1 MAKVDER
8 VQIRYELDT
17 QLYEANSIK
26 IIKKQK
32 EIAHSLAQGNI
43 TMSQAEKQYAQLSLA
58 QQKLN
63 KVQDLTNT
71 KFKQMGGVV
80 GRRGETVR
88 GLQFFT
94 QQVGF
99 LASDAKYGLLGIG
112 NNLSLLLGLWPQLNA
127 QIKESGKSMGQVIKG
142 ALLGPGGILIALQ
155 LLIAFGPEIYD
166 FFDGLINGADKTKE
180 ALESASEEIS
190 KKTAKLR
197 TYAKVLES
205 GNLSIEERTAL
216 SRELSKTNKTLIDD
230 NGNLITSTEALTKAV
245 ELEKNAVTEKI
256 KFDVIQTKLG
266 ETMAK
271 QETLRLGK
279 MTRGLALWELAKAGR
294 LRWGSFWGILFG
306 DKETLDQAY
315 NDLDKLFTDQIQP
328 MLDKFDDL
336 FIQIDKK
343 ERADKGVGLVGAL
356 LVSDKDKI
364 RQKMKE
370 EQDLLKEALQ
380 AGKITHA
387 QYNQANVK
395 LHENANKAILDN
407 DLATTQQRIGIM
419 ANFLQ
424 QAAQLDQKNKGLA
437 KAAIVANAAVA
448 SIGIWRD
455 YHGEKNT
462 IPTPFNSIAAGIQQA
477 LLIAATAKSLK
488 SLSSD
493 TALSGSGAGSQAPN
507 LNVIGATGSNQLR
520 DSLEATAAAQTD
532 ARVVL
537 VESDLDMKQQ
547 DKKVAIEQSSIG

>member
-63 KVQDLTNT
+63 KVQDLTNA

-380 AGKITHA
+380 EGKITHA

-455 YHGEKNT
+455 YNGEKKPIPATIQCDCSRNT
-462 IPTPFNSIAAGIQQA
+462 TGVIS
-477 LLIAATAKSLK
+477 
-488 SLSSD
+488 SSD
-493 TALSGSGAGSQAPN
+493 S
-507 LNVIGATGSNQLR
+507 
-520 DSLEATAAAQTD
+520 
-532 ARVVL
+532 
-537 VESDLDMKQQ
+537 
-547 DKKVAIEQSSIG
+547 